1 MKILLKES
9 QLNRLRLLSESDMS
23 LYFTMA
29 NKRLDEYIKYL
40 NNLYVSFADISVL
53 DVLNMEY
60 ETFKTHERSFDAK
73 VDEMYNFISEYERK
87 TEDFP
92 EEDKYRTEMNI
103 IYKKEL
109 IYREKENMITK
120 IFYSM
125 SDISN
130 IKDEFDKHPF
140 DDTKPIN
147 IG

>member
-1 MKILLKES
+1 MRIRLKES
-9 QLNRLRLLSESDMS
+9 QLNRLKLLSESDMS
-23 LYFTMA
+23 LYFTMVG
-29 NKRLDEYIKYL
+29 KRLDEYIKYL
-40 NNLYVSFADISVL
+40 NNLYVSFGDTSILDI
-53 DVLNMEY
+53 LNMDY
-60 ETFKTHERSFDAK
+60 DTLKTHERSFEAK
-73 VDEMYNFISEYERK
+73 VDEIYKFMSEYERK